1 MVISWLTSSFSPEIA
16 ESVQYSETAESIW
29 NQLNNRY
36 ETVNRTKIFE
46 IKKELASVCQGSLDI
61 ASYFN
66 KLKKLWDELGI
77 MSSNHAKTCACA
89 AKAGLQNFKVIK
101 GRKFGATADIESPLS
116 GHPGNASSSGS
127 GGQNS
132 PIPGLTKEQCTQLMM
147 LLQSSRLESNS
158 PPNLEASANFA
169 GSVSN
174 LPVSFCESF
183 TACML
188 FRLARSV
195 WIVYSG
201 AADHM
206 TSSKYIL
213 FDIKPLLIP
222 YLVSL
227 PNGYKVK
234 VTCTGSLTLFPSFT
248 LHGVLFI
255 HIFQYNPIYVYKLI
269 QQFSTFILFTSYSC
283 LIQDPSRK
291 KLLELG
297 RVHYGLYK
305 LLSLTNPDSYGSRIN
320 NVLPKLNCISV
331 SDLNK
336 FVQTT
341 VPHSISPLNNDAQVV
356 NSNVSSTVSNVSSTF
371 SNVSYI
377 ASNATSTISSMNSV
391 NNLDSLNAIGIS
403 SSHELCH
410 VVSLDI
416 LLEKRDVIFNECVF
430 PFYLSSSPYS
440 LSSPISTTPPLF
452 DSLSD
457 TIAPDGSTPYSAV
470 EPHSYNLAAASPTW
484 QKAMRKE
491 FEALKAN
498 HSCDIIELPKGK
510 KPIGCK
516 WVYKIKYKADG
527 SMERYKARKTT
538 LSTVFLAVYVDDI
551 ILTGDDL
558 DEITALKSF
567 LDVEFKIKDLGL
579 LNYFLVLC
587 PLDLSTKLKSD
598 VGHLLP
604 RPDSYRRAKA
614 KEGEEMALRNALLG
628 SVDFSICFLERIE
641 EICWEEVVLK
651 ASHEKYN

>member
-132 PIPGLTKEQCTQLMM
+132 HIPGLTKEQCTQLMM

-255 HIFQYNPIYVYKLI
+255 HIFQYNPISVYKLI
-269 QQFSTFILFTSYSC
+269 QQFSTFVLFTSYSC

-391 NNLDSLNAIGIS
+391 NNLDTIRSDNTLELGSSSLACEFFSANGILHQATCPHISKQNGSLNAIGIS

-457 TIAPDGSTPYSAV
+457 TIAPDGSTPYSAGS
-470 EPHSYNLAAASPTW
+470 PSSFPSTSTSQSSYTPPSVSLPSLSSSSTALIPFVASPHPPL
-484 QKAMRKE
+484 RKSTRPHNLSSHLQD
-491 FEALKAN
+491 FVVK
-498 HSCDIIELPKGK
+498 LPSSF
-510 KPIGCK
+510 C
-516 WVYKIKYKADG
+516 
-527 SMERYKARKTT
+527 SSTT
-538 LSTVFLAVYVDDI
+538 
-551 ILTGDDL
+551 
-558 DEITALKSF
+558 
-567 LDVEFKIKDLGL
+567 
-579 LNYFLVLC
+579 
-587 PLDLSTKLKSD
+587 
-598 VGHLLP
+598 
-604 RPDSYRRAKA
+604 
-614 KEGEEMALRNALLG
+614 
-628 SVDFSICFLERIE
+628 
-641 EICWEEVVLK
+641 
-651 ASHEKYN
+651 